1 MISFELYSTYFL
13 KIVFESRKDSGSLN
27 DCLISVDGT
36 DVRIPQQGPAIPGNP
51 FSSFKFKGK
60 CGLWYEIGV
69 VILAGNIVWVNGLY
83 AAGKYTDMKNFRHG
97 LAHWLDEHERVE
109 ADNGYIGEVPQKVKC
124 PGCASNP
131 TENQA
136 MQNRVRSR
144 HESLNGRL
152 KNWAILTSLYH
163 HDLMEHGNVF
173 WAIDVITQISINV
186 GEKIFE
192 VDYSD

>member
-1 MISFELYSTYFL
+1 MISFDLDSPYFL
-13 KIVFESRKDSGSLN
+13 EIVFESRKDSGSLN
-27 DCLISVDGT
+27 NCLISVDGT

-51 FSSFKFKGK
+51 FSLFKFEGK
-60 CGLWYEIGV
+60 CGLRYKIGV
-69 VILAGNIVWVNGLY
+69 DILAGNIVRVDELY
-83 AAGKYTDMKNFRHG
+83 AAGKYPDIGNFHSG
-97 LAHWLDEHERVE
+97 LVHWLDENERVE
-109 ADNGYIGEVPQKVKC
+109 VDDGYIGEAPQKVKC
-124 PGCASNP
+124 PECASNS

-152 KNWAILTSLYH
+152 KNWAILTSLYR

-173 WAIDVITQISINV
+173 LAIAVITQISINV
-186 GEKIFE
+186 GEKLFE